1 MHTIDQLNKQIAA
14 LEAVEKNDKP
24 PTMMH
29 MEEQVNRAREDA
41 SVLRFQLIELQVRRT
56 KRIYISIDINF
67 KTTIITLFI
76 NTVTMIKPLP
86 LSISS
91 LLSSLIFPLV
101 LKAKKMAIEGQSKID
116 TETIVLLRAK
126 LTMYENNAMSNGSM
140 LPQQQSQQPQ
150 QSSSARHLG
159 TSAYGDS
166 SSSSSSA
173 AATKPTTTTNTSIF
187 SPPPPPRQSTS
198 SPHPSSSSSSS
209 SSQQQQ
215 QQQQQSPYPPP
226 SSRNDRMN
234 DERVKAVQTA
244 LQRFANDPQFIT
256 DLRRPL
262 VLKAMK
268 CWGGEDISYFTE
280 EDLDAIR
287 MDPGVIR

>member
-56 KRIYISIDINF
+56 KRIYMSIDINF
-67 KTTIITLFI
+67 QTTLITLFI

-86 LSISS
+86 RSISS
-91 LLSSLIFPLV
+91 LLSLSSLF